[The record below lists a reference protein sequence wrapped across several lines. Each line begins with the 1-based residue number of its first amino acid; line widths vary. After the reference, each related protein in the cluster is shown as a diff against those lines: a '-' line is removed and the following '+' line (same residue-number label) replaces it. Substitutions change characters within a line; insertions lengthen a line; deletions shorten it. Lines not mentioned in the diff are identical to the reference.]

1 MAIMDKARARGAF
14 KRPDIG
20 GFIPKGMED
29 TVQRISAAGQ
39 KIMYSPDMRE
49 ELMAEIQSEEAIPLK
64 LAKAVVGLMLTLDQQ
79 AKGGGIPEE
88 ALFPAGL
95 ELLGE
100 ACDVL
105 TQAGQQVTQEEY
117 NEAARGMFV
126 LMGQK
131 LGIDQDQMMGAA
143 EQAMGG
149 ADPAAQGDQA
159 PADPENDP
167 DDSQPGHEQSEAPI
181 EEQAEDAGQEP
192 DEEVA

>member
-143 EQAMGG
+143 EQAAGG
-149 ADPAAQGDQA
+149 GQA
-159 PADPENDP
+159 PGGDPEQDP
-167 DDSQPGHEQSEAPI
+167 DDAQPGHEQGEAPT
-181 EEQAEDAGQEP
+181 EEQAEDAGQKP